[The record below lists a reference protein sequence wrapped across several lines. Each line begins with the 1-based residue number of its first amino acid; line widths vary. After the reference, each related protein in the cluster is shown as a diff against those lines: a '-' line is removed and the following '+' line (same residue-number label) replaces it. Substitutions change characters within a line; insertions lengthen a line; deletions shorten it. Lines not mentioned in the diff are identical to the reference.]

1 MMKVILTGGG
11 TGGHIYPAL
20 ALARYMKKKHPDI
33 EILYIGSSRGLEADI
48 VKKEG
53 IPFRAIEI
61 AGFKRKLSFSNLKT
75 IYLFLKAVRQIKK
88 WIRSFQPD
96 AVIGTGGYVAGPV
109 VYAATRLKVPTFIHE
124 QNVIPG
130 LTNSFLA
137 RFVDRVC
144 VSFSGSAQYFPR
156 EKVVM
161 TGNPRATEVVEADG
175 KMGRASL
182 NIPEDKRIVLIVGG
196 SRGAEAINEAFLSI
210 LPKLDQLTAHHFIYV
225 TGEKHYDFVMS
236 QWQEMDR
243 PANVTIR
250 PFLYN
255 MPEVLAATDLIVNR
269 AGASFLAEMTALGIP
284 SILIPSPYVTN
295 NHQEKNARWMEEQ
308 GASVMILER
317 DLTGSLLFEQ
327 MKRILQ
333 DDDLWNRM
341 KKASVKLG
349 QPESAN
355 LFYQEI
361 RGVLDRRRK

>member
-20 ALARYMKKKHPDI
+20 ALARYLKKKHPDI
-33 EILYIGSSRGLEADI
+33 EILYIGSARGLEADI

-61 AGFKRKLSFSNLKT
+61 AGFKRKLSFSNIKT
-75 IYLFLKAVRQIKK
+75 VYLFLKAVWQIKR

-109 VYAATRLKVPTFIHE
+109 VYAATRLKVPALIHE

-175 KMGRASL
+175 NKGRASL
-182 NIPEDKRIVLIVGG
+182 NIPDDKRIVLIVGG

-210 LPKLDQLTAHHFIYV
+210 LAKLDQLKNHHFIYV
-225 TGEKHYDFVMS
+225 TGEKHYDSVMS
-236 QWQEMDR
+236 QWQEMDK
-243 PANVTIR
+243 PVNVTIR

-295 NHQEKNARWMEEQ
+295 NHQEKNACWMEEQ

-317 DLTGSLLFEQ
+317 DLTGPLLFEQ
-327 MKRILQ
+327 IKRILQ

-341 KKASVKLG
+341 KTASLKLG
-349 QPESAN
+349 QPESAS

-361 RGVLDRRRK
+361 RNLLERRKK